1 MHPSHEHYWE
11 LIPWTVNGR
20 ASEAQQ
26 QAVLAHAEE
35 CGECRNELARHQEL
49 QRHMRGSDDVIAAP
63 NASWQKLLA
72 EIDQQPAQQP
82 AQQIQVRPSRRQ
94 PWLIA
99 ALWIQLVAIAALAGA
114 LFRSMDAP
122 DPAYSTLASVESV
135 PERSDLRVVFAPG
148 APLDEINRLLRTLE
162 CEIVAGPSEAGVYTL
177 ALRDPSEVQRVM
189 LALRERSEVLFAERG
204 QSAADGLRR

>member
-1 MHPSHEHYWE
+1 MHPDHEYCSE

-20 ASEAQQ
+20 ASEVQQ

-35 CGECRNELARHQEL
+35 CIECREELARHQEL

-63 NASWQKLLA
+63 NAGWQRLLA
-72 EIDQQPAQQP
+72 EIDQQPAAESRP
-82 AQQIQVRPSRRQ
+82 ARRR

-114 LFRSMDAP
+114 LFRSTANP
-122 DPAYSTLASVESV
+122 EPAYSTLSSVSSV
-135 PERSDLRVVFAPG
+135 PDRNDLRVVFAPG

-177 ALRDPSEVQRVM
+177 ALRDPREVQRVM
-189 LALRERSEVLFAERG
+189 LSLRDRPEVLFAERG
-204 QSAADGLRR
+204 TSVDESSR